1 MANLVY
7 EDISHG
13 VYYIFNANDTLELDK
28 TAISSVRSGKARF
41 LLLPKRQY
49 AFISREAIH
58 IYLECPSD
66 RFLEWKS
73 RQQHLARVLLLEGFY
88 AKFAIELPAMETS
101 SIMEKIHVMQMNKG
115 FRESAHIENDRL
127 SRLPQPEPVK
137 PAANASASA
146 KEEAKAEPEQKP
158 QPKAHIIRLVIED
171 AIEHKQECSI
181 TQELIT
187 KENGTCIFP
196 CYHCFSKEGI
206 SQWLQ
211 MNTTCPECRETATL
225 V

>member
-7 EDISHG
+7 EDVSNG
-13 VYYIFNANDTLELDK
+13 VYFIFNANDTLELDK

-49 AFISREAIH
+49 AFISREAID

-66 RFLEWKS
+66 RFLAWKS
-73 RQQHLARVLLLEGFY
+73 RQQLPRVLLEGFY

-115 FRESAHIENDRL
+115 FRESAQIENDRL
-127 SRLPQPEPVK
+127 SRLPEEPVK
-137 PAANASASA
+137 PNA
-146 KEEAKAEPEQKP
+146 KEEPQAEPEPEQKP

-187 KENGTCIFP
+187 KENGTCIYP

-211 MNTTCPECRETATL
+211 LNTTCPECRETATL